1 MSDVLTK
8 IIAFVA
14 IVVGVVALMFVAI
27 AANAFVL
34 SMLWA
39 WYVVPV
45 FGMPALS
52 LPVAF
57 GLGLIASCFHR
68 SYTPHIPKDQ
78 QFQAFVSALA
88 YPFILLTFGWLGTFF
103 L

>member
-1 MSDVLTK
+1 VS
-8 IIAFVA
+8 
-14 IVVGVVALMFVAI
+14 
-27 AANAFVL
+27 
-34 SMLWA
+34 
-39 WYVVPV
+39 
-45 FGMPALS
+45 ALS

-78 QFQAFVSALA
+78 QFQAFVSAVA
-88 YPFILLTFGWLGTFF
+88 YPVILLTFGWLGTFF